1 MYNPQLEIFIKVVD
15 RGSFSKAAEDLFIS
29 PSAVIK
35 QINILE
41 TNLGLKLLKRTHQGV
56 SLTPAGASLYRDAKY
71 LIKYAKDSIVRA
83 HKAMEKEEMVIRIG
97 TSNTTPSQF
106 LIDLWPQIH
115 ELCPN
120 LRIQLIPFENTPE
133 NAREILANLGDNIDL
148 VAGVFEKDNFKQRG
162 CDSLEIKKESIC
174 LALSIYD
181 ELSNKDKLSLQDI
194 HGRELMLIKRGW
206 NKYVDEMRDDLI
218 KNDPTIIIK
227 EFEFFDISVFNEC
240 ENNKSLLMSV
250 KSWKN
255 IHPLIKTIP
264 VEWDYYMPYG
274 LLFSLEPSRQV
285 IEFVNAVKRVLDI

>member
-1 MYNPQLEIFIKVVD
+1 
-15 RGSFSKAAEDLFIS
+15 
-29 PSAVIK
+29 
-35 QINILE
+35 
-41 TNLGLKLLKRTHQGV
+41 
-56 SLTPAGASLYRDAKY
+56 
-71 LIKYAKDSIVRA
+71 
-83 HKAMEKEEMVIRIG
+83 
-97 TSNTTPSQF
+97 
-106 LIDLWPQIH
+106 
-115 ELCPN
+115 
-120 LRIQLIPFENTPE
+120 
-133 NAREILANLGDNIDL
+133 L

>member
-1 MYNPQLEIFIKVVD
+1 MF
-15 RGSFSKAAEDLFIS
+15 
-29 PSAVIK
+29 
-35 QINILE
+35 
-41 TNLGLKLLKRTHQGV
+41 
-56 SLTPAGASLYRDAKY
+56 
-71 LIKYAKDSIVRA
+71 
-83 HKAMEKEEMVIRIG
+83 
-97 TSNTTPSQF
+97 QF
-106 LIDLWPQIH
+106 LLPF
-115 ELCPN
+115 LLFPSPCV
-120 LRIQLIPFENTPE
+120 LVQLNP
-133 NAREILANLGDNIDL
+133 
-148 VAGVFEKDNFKQRG
+148 
-162 CDSLEIKKESIC
+162 
-174 LALSIYD
+174 
-181 ELSNKDKLSLQDI
+181 LQDI